1 MNILF
6 LFFIVPFV
14 SGVPVY
20 LTSFFTS
27 LLIILQFLEEY
38 ASLIYHCQLN
48 RYILS
53 HNQREKKKK
62 SLYMIPN
69 MRKTSGIIFF
79 TIIDICCN

>member
-38 ASLIYHCQLN
+38 ASIY
-48 RYILS
+48 I
-53 HNQREKKKK
+53 
-62 SLYMIPN
+62 SLPIQPVYFI
-69 MRKTSGIIFF
+69 S
-79 TIIDICCN
+79 